1 MKCPNC
7 GKELKEG
14 YLYCEKCGEEIRIVP
29 DFEPEI
35 ENSIIETLSAVA
47 EDVSPEEEQDD
58 ALEEDMVEDMVE
70 DIPISIMRRLV
81 ITLSLLLVLAVGFLI
96 IYFNRPAYKE
106 ESVQSKIEH
115 AKAAFANSEYT
126 EAAHLYD
133 DILKEQKDS
142 ELIIAYADCLYELG
156 ETDRALSN
164 YYAAIDMDP
173 ENEMA
178 YARIIAMYEAEEAYE
193 EINAL
198 LSDSNSEKIRTQF
211 QNYLAITPVYNY
223 EGGHYN
229 QVIPLKITAPTT
241 GDVYYT
247 LNGTDPMRYGGLY
260 TTPIFLRSGVYN
272 VRSIYINDYGI
283 CSDYAYAQFIIEG
296 TKPQKPEIELESG
309 VYTSPQK
316 ISVKVPDGC
325 TVYYTTNGSV
335 PDENS
340 FIYGEPIP
348 MKEGVTNY
356 RFVAIS
362 EEDVHSEVV
371 ARSYQLNVETEWP
384 AEESISRL
392 KYRLIIKSIIV
403 DESGSIEG
411 RDGKNIYVYDSLQ
424 IIDNKMMHV
433 INEYYQEGNNSR
445 NMTGNVYCVDL
456 SNGYVYKI
464 VIDENGNEVLD
475 GI

>member
-7 GKELKEG
+7 GEELKAG
-14 YLYCEKCGEEIRIVP
+14 YLYCEKCGEDIRIVP

-47 EDVSPEEEQDD
+47 EDVSPREEADD
-58 ALEEDMVEDMVE
+58 EPDDVMTEET
-70 DIPISIMRRLV
+70 PINIMKRVV
-81 ITLSLLLVLAVGFLI
+81 ITLSLLFVCAVVFFVV
-96 IYFNRPAYKE
+96 YFTGPAYKE
-106 ESVQSKIEH
+106 VSVPSKIEL
-115 AKAAFANSEYT
+115 AKEAYANNEYSVAAD
-126 EAAHLYD
+126 LYD
-133 DILKEQKDS
+133 DVLKEQKDS
-142 ELIIAYADCLYELG
+142 ELIIAYADCLYEMG

-164 YYAAIDMDP
+164 YYSAIDMDP
-173 ENEMA
+173 DNEMA
-178 YARIIAMYEAEEAYE
+178 YARIIAMYESLEAYE
-193 EINAL
+193 EINTL
-198 LSDSNSEKIRTQF
+198 LSGSNSEKIRTQF

-247 LNGTDPMRYGGLY
+247 LNGTDPMRYGVLY
-260 TTPIFLRSGVYN
+260 TTPIFLRGGVYN
-272 VRSIYINDYGI
+272 VRSVYINDYGI
-283 CSDYAYAQFIIEG
+283 CSDYANAEFVIEG

-325 TVYYTTNGSV
+325 TVYYTTNGNI

-371 ARSYQLNVETEWP
+371 ARSYQLNVVTEWP

-392 KYRLIIKSIIV
+392 KYRLIIKSIIL
-403 DESGSIEG
+403 DESGSVEG
-411 RDGKNIYVYDSLQ
+411 RTGKNIYVYDSLQ

-464 VIDENGNEVLD
+464 VTDENGNEVLD

>member
-7 GKELKEG
+7 GEELKEG

-47 EDVSPEEEQDD
+47 EDVSPEEPEDVLADD
-58 ALEEDMVEDMVE
+58 MTDE
-70 DIPISIMRRLV
+70 IPVSFVKRLV
-81 ITLSLLLVLAVGFLI
+81 ITLSVLFVLATGFLVV
-96 IYFNRPAYKE
+96 YFSRPAYKE
-106 ESVQSKIEH
+106 ESVQSKIEL
-115 AKAAFANSEYT
+115 AKAAYANSEYT
-126 EAAHLYD
+126 EAANLYD
-133 DILKEQKDS
+133 DVLKEQKDS
-142 ELIIAYADCLYELG
+142 ELIIAYADCLFEMG

-173 ENEMA
+173 DSEMA
-178 YARIIAMYEAEEAYE
+178 YARIIAMYEAQEAYE
-193 EINAL
+193 EINTL
-198 LSDSNSEKIRTQF
+198 LSGSNSEKIRTQF
-211 QNYLAITPVYNY
+211 QNYLAITPVYSY

-247 LNGTDPMRYGGLY
+247 LNGTDPMRYGILY

-272 VRSIYINDYGI
+272 VRSVYINDFGI
-283 CSDYAYAQFIIEG
+283 CSDYANAQFIIEG
-296 TKPQKPEIELESG
+296 TKPQEPEVSLESG
-309 VYTSPQK
+309 LYTSPQK
-316 ISVKVPDGC
+316 ISVEVPDGC

-335 PDENS
+335 PNENS

-356 RFVAIS
+356 RFVSIS
-362 EEDVHSEVV
+362 EEGVHSEVV

-392 KYRLIIKSIIV
+392 KYRLIIKSIIL
-403 DESGSIEG
+403 DENGSIEG
-411 RDGKNIYVYDSLQ
+411 KDGKNIYVYDSLQ

-433 INEYYQEGNNSR
+433 INEYYQEGNSSR

-456 SNGYVYKI
+456 SNGYVYRI
-464 VIDENGNEVLD
+464 VTDENGNEALD

>member
-7 GKELKEG
+7 GEELKEG

-47 EDVSPEEEQDD
+47 EDVSPEEDQGGILADD
-58 ALEEDMVEDMVE
+58 MPVDS
-70 DIPISIMRRLV
+70 PIVFSKRLIIV
-81 ITLSLLLVLAVGFLI
+81 LSLLFVLAIAFLAV
-96 IYFNRPAYKE
+96 YFTRPVYKE
-106 ESVQSKIEH
+106 ESVRSKIEL
-115 AKAAFANSEYT
+115 AKAAYAKSDYT
-126 EAAHLYD
+126 EAANLYD
-133 DILKEQKDS
+133 DVLKEQKDS
-142 ELIIAYADCLYELG
+142 EVIIAYADCLYEMG

-178 YARIIAMYEAEEAYE
+178 YARIIAMYESEEAYE

-198 LSDSNSEKIRTQF
+198 LADSDSEKIRTEF

-229 QVIPLKITAPTT
+229 RVIPLKITAPTT

-247 LNGTDPMRYGGLY
+247 LNGTDPMRYGILY

-272 VRSIYINDYGI
+272 VRSIYINDFGI
-283 CSDYAYAQFIIEG
+283 CSDYANAQFVIEG
-296 TKPQKPEIELESG
+296 TKPQEPEISLESG
-309 VYTSPQK
+309 IYTSPQK
-316 ISVKVPDGC
+316 ISVKVPEGC
-325 TVYYTTNGSV
+325 TVYYTTNGTV

-356 RFVAIS
+356 RFVSIS
-362 EEDVHSEVV
+362 EEDVHSDVV

-392 KYRLIIKSIIV
+392 KYRLIIKDIIL

-411 RDGKNIYVYDSLQ
+411 REGKNIYVYDSLQ

-433 INEYYQEGNNSR
+433 INEYYQEDNKSR

-464 VIDENGNEVLD
+464 ITDADGKETLD

>member
-7 GKELKEG
+7 GEELGEG

-47 EDVSPEEEQDD
+47 EDVSPDASQEDDMQDD
-58 ALEEDMVEDMVE
+58 FPEESTSG
-70 DIPISIMRRLV
+70 IGKRLV
-81 ITLSLLLVLAVGFLI
+81 ITLSLFLVFAIGFLV
-96 IYFNRPAYKE
+96 IYFSRPGYKE
-106 ESVQSKIEH
+106 ESLQNKLDN
-115 AKAAFANSEYT
+115 ARAAFAEQQYT
-126 EAAHLYD
+126 EAADLYND
-133 DILKEQKDS
+133 VLKEQKDC
-142 ELIIAYADCLYELG
+142 ETLIAYADCLYELG

-164 YYAAIDMDP
+164 YYAAIDMEP
-173 ENEMA
+173 ESEMA
-178 YARIIAMYEAEEAYE
+178 YARIIAMYESQEAYE

-198 LSDSNSEKIRTQF
+198 LTNSDSEKIRTQF

-247 LNGTDPMRYGGLY
+247 LNGTDPMRYGTLY
-260 TTPIFLRSGVYN
+260 TTPIFLRGGVYN
-272 VRSIYINDYGI
+272 VRAIYINDYGI
-283 CSDYAYAQFIIEG
+283 CSDIANVQFVVEG
-296 TKPQKPEIELESG
+296 TKPREPEIELASG
-309 VYTSPQK
+309 LYTSPQK
-316 ISVKVPDGC
+316 ISVKAPEGC
-325 TVYYTTNGSV
+325 TVYYTTNGST

-348 MKEGVTNY
+348 MKEGVSNY

-362 EEDVHSEVV
+362 EEGVQSDVV

-392 KYRLIIKSIIV
+392 KYRLIIKNIII
-403 DESGSIEG
+403 DETGSIEG
-411 RDGKNIYVYDSLQ
+411 KDGKNIYVYDSLQ

-433 INEYYQEGNNSR
+433 INEYYQENNKSR

-464 VIDENGNEVLD
+464 VEDENGNDVLD
-475 GI
+475 PI

>member
-7 GKELKEG
+7 GEELGEG

-35 ENSIIETLSAVA
+35 ENSIIETLSALA
-47 EDVSPEEEQDD
+47 EDVSPDTSQEDEVTQEEFPDESNP
-58 ALEEDMVEDMVE
+58 VTGK
-70 DIPISIMRRLV
+70 RLV
-81 ITLSLLLVLAVGFLI
+81 ITLSMLFVFAIGFLV
-96 IYFNRPAYKE
+96 IYFARPGYKE
-106 ESVQSKIEH
+106 ESLQNKIDN
-115 AKAAFANSEYT
+115 AKAAYAGKEYT
-126 EAAHLYD
+126 EAANLYND
-133 DILKEQKDS
+133 VLKEQKDC
-142 ELIIAYADCLYELG
+142 ETLIAYADCLYEIG
-156 ETDRALSN
+156 EADRALSN
-164 YYAAIDMDP
+164 YYAAIDMEP

-178 YARIIAMYEAEEAYE
+178 YARIIAMYESQEAYE

-198 LSDSNSEKIRTQF
+198 LINSNSEKIRTQF

-247 LNGTDPMRYGGLY
+247 LNGTDPMRYGTLY
-260 TTPIFLRSGVYN
+260 TTPIFLRGGVYN
-272 VRSIYINDYGI
+272 VRAVYINDYGI
-283 CSDYAYAQFIIEG
+283 CSDVANVQFVVEG
-296 TKPQKPEIELESG
+296 TKPKEPEIELVSG
-309 VYTSPQK
+309 LYTTPQK
-316 ISVKVPDGC
+316 ISVTVPQGC
-325 TVYYTTNGSV
+325 TVYYTTNGSA
-335 PDENS
+335 PNENS

-348 MKEGVTNY
+348 MKEGVSNY

-362 EEDVHSEVV
+362 EEGVYSEVV

-392 KYRLIIKSIIV
+392 KYRLLIKSIIA
-403 DESGSIEG
+403 DEDGNIEG
-411 RDGKNIYVYDSLQ
+411 KDGKNIYVYDSLQ

-433 INEYYQEGNNSR
+433 INEYYQENNKSR

-464 VIDENGNEVLD
+464 VTDENGNEVLD
-475 GI
+475 PI

>member
-7 GKELKEG
+7 GEELKEG

-47 EDVSPEEEQDD
+47 EDVSPEEPEDVLADD
-58 ALEEDMVEDMVE
+58 MTDE
-70 DIPISIMRRLV
+70 IPVSFVKRLV
-81 ITLSLLLVLAVGFLI
+81 ITLSVLFVLATGLLI
-96 IYFNRPAYKE
+96 VYFSRPAYKE
-106 ESVQSKIEH
+106 ESVQSKIEL
-115 AKAAFANSEYT
+115 AKAAYANSEYT
-126 EAAHLYD
+126 EAANLYD
-133 DILKEQKDS
+133 DVLKEQKDS
-142 ELIIAYADCLYELG
+142 ELIIAYADCLFEMG

-173 ENEMA
+173 DSEMA
-178 YARIIAMYEAEEAYE
+178 YARIIAMYEAQEAYE

-198 LSDSNSEKIRTQF
+198 LSGSNSEKIRTQF
-211 QNYLAITPVYNY
+211 QNYLAITPVYSY

-247 LNGTDPMRYGGLY
+247 LNGTDPMRYGILY

-272 VRSIYINDYGI
+272 VRSVYINDFGI
-283 CSDYAYAQFIIEG
+283 CSDYANAQFIIEG
-296 TKPQKPEIELESG
+296 TKPQEPEVSLESG
-309 VYTSPQK
+309 LYTSPQK
-316 ISVKVPDGC
+316 ISVEVPDGC
-325 TVYYTTNGSV
+325 TVYYTTNGSL

-356 RFVAIS
+356 RFVSIS
-362 EEDVHSEVV
+362 EEGVHSEVV

-392 KYRLIIKSIIV
+392 KYRLIIKSIIL
-403 DESGSIEG
+403 DENGSVEG
-411 RDGKNIYVYDSLQ
+411 KDGKNIYVYDSLQ

-433 INEYYQEGNNSR
+433 INEYYQEGNSSR

-456 SNGYVYKI
+456 SNGYVYRI
-464 VIDENGNEVLD
+464 VTDENGNEALD

>member
-7 GKELKEG
+7 GEELKEG

-47 EDVSPEEEQDD
+47 EDVSPD
-58 ALEEDMVEDMVE
+58 ALQQEEPQDEFLSDGTSG
-70 DIPISIMRRLV
+70 ISKRLV
-81 ITLSLLLVLAVGFLI
+81 ITLSLFLVFAIGFLV
-96 IYFNRPAYKE
+96 IYFSRPGYREVSLQNKLDNAR
-106 ESVQSKIEH
+106 
-115 AKAAFANSEYT
+115 AAFANQQYT
-126 EAAHLYD
+126 EAADLYND
-133 DILKEQKDS
+133 VLKEQKDC
-142 ELIIAYADCLYELG
+142 ETLIAYADCLYELE

-164 YYAAIDMDP
+164 YYAAIDMEP
-173 ENEMA
+173 ESEMA
-178 YARIIAMYEAEEAYE
+178 YARIIAMYEEQEAYE

-198 LSDSNSEKIRTQF
+198 LINSNSEKIRTQF
-211 QNYLAITPVYNY
+211 QNYLAITPVFNY

-247 LNGTDPMRYGGLY
+247 LNGTDPMRYGILY
-260 TTPIFLRSGVYN
+260 STPIFLKGGIYN
-272 VRSIYINDYGI
+272 VRAIYINDYGI
-283 CSDYAYAQFIIEG
+283 CSEIASVQFVVEG
-296 TKPQKPEIELESG
+296 TKPREPEIELASG
-309 VYTSPQK
+309 LYTSPQK
-316 ISVKVPDGC
+316 ISVKVPEGC
-325 TVYYTTNGSV
+325 TVYYTTNGSI
-335 PDENS
+335 PDDKA

-348 MKEGVTNY
+348 MKEGVSNY

-362 EEDVHSEVV
+362 EEGVASEVV

-384 AEESISRL
+384 AEESIYRL
-392 KYRLIIKSIIV
+392 KYRLIIKHIIA
-403 DESGSIEG
+403 DESGAVEG
-411 RDGKNIYVYDSLQ
+411 KDGKNIYVYDSLQ

-433 INEYYQEGNNSR
+433 INEYYQEGNNVR

-464 VIDENGNEVLD
+464 VEDENGNDVLD
-475 GI
+475 PI

>member
-7 GKELKEG
+7 GEELKEG

-47 EDVSPEEEQDD
+47 EDVSPEEPEDVLADD
-58 ALEEDMVEDMVE
+58 MTDE
-70 DIPISIMRRLV
+70 IPVSFVKRLV
-81 ITLSLLLVLAVGFLI
+81 ITLSVLFVLATGFLI
-96 IYFNRPAYKE
+96 VYFSRLAYKE
-106 ESVQSKIEH
+106 ESVQSKIEL
-115 AKAAFANSEYT
+115 AKAAYANSEYT
-126 EAAHLYD
+126 EAANLYD
-133 DILKEQKDS
+133 DVLKEQKDS
-142 ELIIAYADCLYELG
+142 ELIIAYADCLFEMG

-173 ENEMA
+173 DSEMA
-178 YARIIAMYEAEEAYE
+178 YARIIAMYESQEAYE

-198 LSDSNSEKIRTQF
+198 LSGSNSEKIRTQF
-211 QNYLAITPVYNY
+211 QNYLAITPVYSY

-247 LNGTDPMRYGGLY
+247 LNGTDPMRYGILY

-272 VRSIYINDYGI
+272 VRSVYINDFGI
-283 CSDYAYAQFIIEG
+283 CSDYANAQFIIEG
-296 TKPQKPEIELESG
+296 TKPKEPEVSLESG
-309 VYTSPQK
+309 LYTSPQK
-316 ISVKVPDGC
+316 ISVEVPDGC

-335 PDENS
+335 PNENS

-356 RFVAIS
+356 RFVSIS
-362 EEDVHSEVV
+362 EEGVHSEVV

-392 KYRLIIKSIIV
+392 KYRLIIKNIIL
-403 DESGSIEG
+403 DENGSIEG
-411 RDGKNIYVYDSLQ
+411 KDGKNIYVYDSLQ

-433 INEYYQEGNNSR
+433 INEYYQEGNSSR

-456 SNGYVYKI
+456 SNGYVYRI
-464 VIDENGNEVLD
+464 VTDENGNEALD